1 VNHLPDLISDL
12 GILLVAAALVSL
24 IFKRFKLP
32 VVIGYI
38 LSGVLIGPHLHFLP
52 TIQDMAGIQ
61 LWAEIGVIFL
71 LFSLGLEFSFRKLA
85 QVGINAVITAV
96 IEMSLMM
103 TMGFGLGQLLGFT
116 PINSIFLGG
125 LVSISSTSIILR
137 SVGDLGIKGRRFIN
151 NVY

>member
-1 VNHLPDLISDL
+1 MGRNWRHIPSSFLASALNF
-12 GILLVAAALVSL
+12 IL
-24 IFKRFKLP
+24 
-32 VVIGYI
+32 
-38 LSGVLIGPHLHFLP
+38 
-52 TIQDMAGIQ
+52 
-61 LWAEIGVIFL
+61 
-71 LFSLGLEFSFRKLA
+71 RKLA

-103 TMGFGLGQLLGFT
+103 TMGFALGQLLGFT

-151 NVY
+151 NVYGILIIEDILAVLLLVLLSTISISQKCLGGAF